1 MAPSLSNKR
10 LGKFVQQLKRKN
22 GEAIRTQRAGK
33 LYNARYQRHRSR
45 FWALVKN
52 YILHLQHF
60 SSSRFAHFCTAS
72 NSKFQQTFAIFF
84 QEFWK
89 HLEYLNRIRRFPD
102 RFRLFLGIQTWRKH
116 RSKKAPRIASWELL
130 QLNCELPLSEIFE
143 PLSTICQTV
152 CVRCLYTYIRPKKL
166 RALLAQTS
174 MPLFAFL
181 RDTRFFGLRFKNV
194 MLALSHS
201 RKETKRAAPAWLEGR
216 RNHFSPSVIQASPS
230 TSLWPIGE
238 APFFMV
244 VAHVGLESRNPSVVT
259 GRRKP
264 SQQILVREWT
274 YQ

>member
-33 LYNARYQRHRSR
+33 LYNARYRWHRSR

-102 RFRLFLGIQTWRKH
+102 RFRLFLGIQKLGGSTDRKKH
-116 RSKKAPRIASWELL
+116 RELRAENCCSSTASCRSPRSLSHFLRSARLSAFDAFIRISDLKNYGHYWLKLPCHCSLSWET
-130 QLNCELPLSEIFE
+130 PAFSD
-143 PLSTICQTV
+143 
-152 CVRCLYTYIRPKKL
+152 CVSK
-166 RALLAQTS
+166 TS
-174 MPLFAFL
+174 C
-181 RDTRFFGLRFKNV
+181 
-194 MLALSHS
+194 
-201 RKETKRAAPAWLEGR
+201 
-216 RNHFSPSVIQASPS
+216 SPSRIQEKKQNVPH
-230 TSLWPIGE
+230 L
-238 APFFMV
+238 
-244 VAHVGLESRNPSVVT
+244 LD
-259 GRRKP
+259 
-264 SQQILVREWT
+264 
-274 YQ
+274 